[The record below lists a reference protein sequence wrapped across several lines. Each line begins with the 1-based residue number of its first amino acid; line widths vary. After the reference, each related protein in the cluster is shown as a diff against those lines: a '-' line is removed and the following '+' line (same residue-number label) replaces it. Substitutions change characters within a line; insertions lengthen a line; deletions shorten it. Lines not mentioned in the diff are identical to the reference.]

1 MTSKS
6 PIPRKLVLAL
16 VGLLVG
22 AVILLTPQCVVEHQA
37 LLFDMEQYGE
47 SPDIDIC
54 RTIQERI
61 NAYNGECGGD
71 VGVLNCG

>member
-16 VGLLVG
+16 VGLVVV
-22 AVILLTPQCVVEHQA
+22 AVILLTPQCAVERQA
-37 LLFDMEQYGE
+37 LLFDMERYGE

-54 RTIQERI
+54 HAIQERI

-71 VGVLNCG
+71 IGLLDCG